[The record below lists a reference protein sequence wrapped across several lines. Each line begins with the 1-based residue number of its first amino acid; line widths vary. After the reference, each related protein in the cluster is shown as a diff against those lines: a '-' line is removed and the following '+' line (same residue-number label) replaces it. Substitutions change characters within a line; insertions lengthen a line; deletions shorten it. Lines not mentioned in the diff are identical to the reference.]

1 MSAVGGRVNQAW
13 GLEVVGF
20 FKDEEDIANSPRQN
34 FDVCKPGDFK
44 YKDQNGDKVINE
56 DDVVKMGYDTSIPEL
71 NYALNLGFRYKNVG
85 FNAMFQGAGM
95 YTAYLGT
102 TGVWTPLVDGANLS
116 KEYYENSWDMSNN
129 PIYPRLT
136 SRTNN
141 NNYRANNVWY
151 KNVNFLKLRNC
162 EVYYYLPEKWT
173 SKVRM
178 SQCKVFVKGENLMT
192 LTNLKVMDPENIGTN
207 YPTLMGVNLGV
218 SLKF

>member
-1 MSAVGGRVNQAW
+1 M
-13 GLEVVGF
+13 
-20 FKDEEDIANSPRQN
+20 NS
-34 FDVCKPGDFK
+34 D
-44 YKDQNGDKVINE
+44 
-56 DDVVKMGYDTSIPEL
+56 
-71 NYALNLGFRYKNVG
+71 
-85 FNAMFQGAGM
+85 
-95 YTAYLGT
+95 
-102 TGVWTPLVDGANLS
+102 
-116 KEYYENSWDMSNN
+116 

-141 NNYRANNVWY
+141 NNYRANDVWY

-162 EVYYYLPEKWT
+162 EVYYYLPENWI
-173 SKVRM
+173 SKVKL